1 MTTTTTGTTTWH
13 RIDDAECQ
21 RFASSVELIGKRWS
35 SGILL
40 AIEQGASRFTEIL
53 ASVVGLSDRLLAQR
67 LKELERDGL
76 IERHVV
82 ASTPVQV
89 RYVTTDAGSELLASL
104 QPLVGW
110 GQKWGTPGAPG
121 RSRPED

>member
-1 MTTTTTGTTTWH
+1 MTTWQH
-13 RIDDAECQ
+13 IDDAECL

-40 AIEQGASRFTEIL
+40 AVAQGATRFSEIT
-53 ASVVGLSDRLLAQR
+53 ATVIGLSDRLAAQR

-76 IERHVV
+76 IERQVI
-82 ASTPVQV
+82 ATTPVQV
-89 RYVTTDAGSELLASL
+89 RYVATERGTDLLASL

-110 GQKWGTPGAPG
+110 GQKWGTPALH
-121 RSRPED
+121 D